1 MSTLNV
7 TNIKAADGTSGLT
20 IANSTGIVTATKG
33 VNSVAFRVEAT
44 NIDQNVTNGK
54 LEWEDVNLDTGSY
67 WDSTNHRYTPGVA
80 GWYLFGGVVRVA
92 TSAAGDGSAHNLMS
106 LSLYKNGSHY
116 IRTQLQFSS
125 DVIINGSYAIPTAM
139 MQLNGTGD
147 YVEVYISSDEA
158 MVVHDHASVPSE
170 FWGMLVQ
177 AT

>member
-7 TNIKAADGTSGLT
+7 TNIKAADGTSGLS
-20 IANSTGIVTATKG
+20 IANTTGIVTATKG

-44 NIDQNVTNGK
+44 NIDQTVTNGK

-92 TSAAGDGSAHNLMS
+92 TSSAGDGSAHNLMS

-158 MVVHDHASVPSE
+158 LLASDHATVPSE